1 MLTGM
6 TSVTSGKASIFGYD
20 VRDENDMTMIRRMT
34 GICPQHDVLFD
45 ELTPTEHLQFFARIR
60 GMDEREVPG
69 EVEDILNDID
79 LADKKD
85 DVVKNLSGGQKRKL
99 SVGVALIGDPK
110 IIFLGSVQQPYLS
123 SQFAF
128 QCRNLPQLL
137 STQKDVAYLLNL
149 PINLQFWVVWWFEV
163 FNMCFKRGM
172 TFFLI

>member
-1 MLTGM
+1 MVEHPGHNGAGKTTLFNMLTGM

-45 ELTPTEHLQFFARIR
+45 ELTPREHLQFFARIR
-60 GMDEREVPG
+60 GMAEREVPG

-79 LADKKD
+79 LAEKKD

-110 IIFLGSVQQPYLS
+110 IIFLGWVHQS
-123 SQFAF
+123 SLF
-128 QCRNLPQLL
+128 
-137 STQKDVAYLLNL
+137 DLNL
-149 PINLQFWVVWWFEV
+149 GRMSSNYSNFSAFSTEFEQICQNRLQI
-163 FNMCFKRGM
+163 RSQ
-172 TFFLI
+172 T